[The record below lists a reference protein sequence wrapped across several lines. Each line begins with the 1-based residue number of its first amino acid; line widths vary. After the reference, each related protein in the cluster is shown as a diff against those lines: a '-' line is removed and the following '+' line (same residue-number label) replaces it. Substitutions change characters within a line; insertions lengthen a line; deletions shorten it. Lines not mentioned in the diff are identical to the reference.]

1 MTRRLSPLIVALGI
15 IGAFILTPVL
25 HEPAHLTAAL
35 IFGIPINGFF
45 WIDPNLR
52 VPTVYLGV
60 TEWSW
65 QLTLTL
71 YSGGV
76 FAGTFWGAIYFLLY
90 RRRRFESSGAW
101 WAFGAWLSV
110 LVVWQLGQGL
120 MEGSLNGLYLD
131 GINQVFSTSRLMQIS
146 FMIMGFLFHVTF
158 TRHTLHRWGKTSG
171 AEDPLG

>member
-15 IGAFILTPVL
+15 IGTFLLTPAI
-25 HEPAHLTAAL
+25 HEPAHLTAAA

-45 WIDPNLR
+45 WIDPQLG

-60 TEWSW
+60 SEWSW
-65 QLTLTL
+65 QLALTL

-76 FAGTFWGAIYFLLY
+76 FAGAFWSAIYFLLF
-90 RRRRFESSGAW
+90 RRKVFELSGAR
-101 WAFGAWLSV
+101 WAFGAWLAV
-110 LVVWQLGQGL
+110 LIVWQFGQGL
-120 MEGSLNGLYLD
+120 MEGALNGLYLT

-158 TRHTLHRWGKTSG
+158 TRHTLHKWGKPSD
-171 AEDPLG
+171 AEETPV

>member
-1 MTRRLSPLIVALGI
+1 MMRRISPLIAASGI
-15 IGAFILTPVL
+15 IGTFLLTPII

-35 IFGIPINGFF
+35 IFGIPIDGFF
-45 WIDPNLR
+45 WIDPILR
-52 VPTVYLGV
+52 VPTVYFGV

-65 QLTLTL
+65 QLALTL

-76 FAGTFWGAIYFLLY
+76 FAGAFWGAIYFLLF
-90 RRRRFESSGAW
+90 RRKLFERSGAW

-120 MEGSLNGLYLD
+120 MEDAMNGIYLD

-158 TRHTLHRWGKTSG
+158 TRHTLHRWGKKSVV
-171 AEDPLG
+171 EDMPG